1 MFPTITLGGR
11 FNLILE
17 ESPFSS
23 WDLELGEVGVSAK
36 PPTTLGVLG
45 VLVDAGS

>member
-1 MFPTITLGGR
+1 M
-11 FNLILE
+11 ILE

-23 WDLELGEVGVSAK
+23 WDLESGEIGMSAK
-36 PPTTLGVLG
+36 PSTTLGVLG